1 MGFLFIYFFSKSIKW
16 TKVNSRVRLYVL
28 SPWLKERS
36 WSGRQQTFFSY
47 IIVEPAW
54 PTKHYQFFCGQPV
67 DCVAGPV
74 TPILPLWP
82 LHCIDGLVNFYL
94 LLWPLRCVAGSV
106 TANLPLWPL
115 HCIDGLVN
123 SYLLLW
129 PLHCV
134 AGSVTANLPLWPLHC
149 MDGLVN
155 SYLLLWL
162 LHCVAGPVFWGAGSC
177 RRRGQVSLCHHNGI
191 LWTELM
197 LYLSSGK
204 KFSWFAIS
212 REIWQF
218 LLLHLESFWKILQPA
233 QMEIKHVRQSGSRER
248 LQNGQAN
255 IKMLRI

>member
-28 SPWLKERS
+28 SPWQKERS

-134 AGSVTANLPLWPLHC
+134 AG
-149 MDGLVN
+149 
-155 SYLLLWL
+155 
-162 LHCVAGPVFWGAGSC
+162 PVFWGAGSC
-177 RRRGQVSLCHHNGI
+177 RRRGQVSLYHHNGI
-191 LWTELM
+191 LSTELM

-204 KFSWFAIS
+204 IFSWFAIS